1 MTIAERFEFNEI
13 LTNWN
18 DFKKKVK
25 DLDDISTKLEITN
38 ILWPEDGIIIELL
51 ESGEYNISMTLNLV
65 IQKNREYNLLV
76 NNAKIILL
84 LELGFQ
90 MDDSIRFS
98 EKTNRVA
105 VTYFKRLKNIEEL
118 LEILQKIE
126 HQFHNF
132 KLMVQMK
139 DNATYV
145 FQNDT
150 LNHLFPHFET
160 DIAPKNDLVQSI
172 VSALI
177 ETYFNDRLDEIPEI
191 NCGKRTALK
200 MIEEL
205 QKYENSKPEKER
217 INWYPEKLYR
227 ILRKDEKIKK
237 YKEISN
243 EVYEFIE
250 IVPYSGPGKR
260 SEGSDCAIAYQVK
273 KENRYVS
280 TKLKELGVPITI
292 IFPGG

>member
-13 LTNWN
+13 LTNWI
-18 DFKKKVK
+18 DFKQKVNE
-25 DLDDISTKLEITN
+25 LDDLSPKLEITN

-51 ESGEYNISMTLNLV
+51 QDGNYNISMTLNLV

-90 MDDSIRFS
+90 MDDPIRFS

-105 VTYFKRLKNIEEL
+105 VTYKKILKNTEEL
-118 LEILQKIE
+118 FNLLQKVE

-132 KLMVQMK
+132 KIMVQMK

-160 DIAPKNDLVQSI
+160 DIAPKNELVQSI

-177 ETYFNDRLDEIPEI
+177 ECYFKDRIDQIPET

-200 MIEEL
+200 MVEEL
-205 QKYENSKPEKER
+205 QKYETTKPEKER

-243 EVYEFIE
+243 EVYDFIE
-250 IVPYSGPGKR
+250 MVPYSGRGKR
-260 SEGSDCAIAYQVK
+260 AEGSDCAIAYQVK

-280 TKLKELGVPITI
+280 NKLKELGVPLTI